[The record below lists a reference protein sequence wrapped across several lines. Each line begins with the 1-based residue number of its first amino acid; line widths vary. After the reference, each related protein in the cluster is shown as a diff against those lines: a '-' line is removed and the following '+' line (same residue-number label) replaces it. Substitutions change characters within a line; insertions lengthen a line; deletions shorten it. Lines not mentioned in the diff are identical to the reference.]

1 MPFNSL
7 PWLFHSLFHL
17 IELLTLI
24 FGACWEQLPA
34 DWFLCEIRL
43 HPHFLSPPSSLQIVR
58 TGEQSNSTFPD
69 KSKDRD
75 TAEPADVFWVS
86 RQRNCPPSLS
96 LPSTLTPVSFIL
108 VFWFPESK
116 TQYLS
121 FYLGSTTG
129 FIWQVHLQA
138 VLLFPP
144 FFFSF
149 KTEHS
154 FSTRICP
161 RVGRP
166 TPVEQK
172 TPTPLPRALGFASES
187 KETVQQVAVD

>member
-43 HPHFLSPPSSLQIVR
+43 HRHFLSPPSSLQIVR
-58 TGEQSNSTFPD
+58 TGEQSNSTLPD
-69 KSKDRD
+69 KSKDTD
-75 TAEPADVFWVS
+75 TAELADVSWVS
-86 RQRNCPPSLS
+86 SQRNCAPSLS
-96 LPSTLTPVSFIL
+96 LPSTPTPVSFVS

-116 TQYLS
+116 TQYPS

-129 FIWQVHLQA
+129 FVWLVHLQT

-144 FFFSF
+144 FFFPLKLNALFQPVFAQEWEDPPQSSQR
-149 KTEHS
+149 HQPL
-154 FSTRICP
+154 CP
-161 RVGRP
+161 ERWGLQ
-166 TPVEQK
+166 ES
-172 TPTPLPRALGFASES
+172 PRKLYN
-187 KETVQQVAVD
+187 K